1 MKDLLDEFLNYIS
14 VERGL
19 AKNTIFAYRRDLNKY
34 IDYLERHGI
43 GSVESVKRPDIS
55 SYLLQEKDRGISVNS
70 IARNLAAIKV
80 FHRFLTGEGYIKD
93 DVTSVVDSPR
103 LWKKLPEVLTIKE
116 VEGLLAQPDLT
127 RWIGLRDKAIL
138 ELMYAT
144 GVRVEE
150 LSNLKVHDLNMDVG
164 FIRCIG
170 KGGRERIV
178 PMGKEAIRAVKKYLA
193 KVRPKL
199 TRGGNPSGLFLSRLG
214 RKISRQ
220 TLWKLIKRY
229 ALCAKIRKSITPHTL
244 RHSFA
249 THLLERGAD
258 LRVVQELLGHADVS
272 TTQLYTHVDRDRLKS
287 IHHKY
292 HPRP

>member
-1 MKDLLDEFLNYIS
+1 MRDLLNEFLNYLS

-19 AKNTIFAYRRDLNKY
+19 SKNTILAYRRDLNKY
-34 IDYLERHGI
+34 IEFLERRKV
-43 GSVESVKRPDIS
+43 GSIENVTRRMIS
-55 SYLLQEKDRGISVNS
+55 SYLLELKDGGLSANS
-70 IARNLAAIKV
+70 ISRNLVAIKV
-80 FHRFLTGEGYIKD
+80 FHRFLAAEGYIKD
-93 DVTSVVDSPR
+93 DVTSVIESPR
-103 LWKKLPEVLTIKE
+103 LWKRLPEVLTIKE
-116 VEGLLAQPDLT
+116 VESLLAQPDLT
-127 RWIGLRDKAIL
+127 RWIGVRDKAIL

-150 LSNLKVHDLNMDVG
+150 LSNLKVDDLNMDVG

-170 KGGRERIV
+170 KGGKERIV
-178 PMGKEAIRAVKKYLA
+178 PMGKEAVRAVKKYLE
-193 KVRPKL
+193 KVRSKL
-199 TRGGNPSGLFLSRLG
+199 ARGANSPGLFLSRFG

-220 TLWKLIKRY
+220 TFWKLIKRY
-229 ALCAKIRKSITPHTL
+229 ALCAKIRKPITPHTL

-258 LRVVQELLGHADVS
+258 LRVIQELLGHADVS
-272 TTQLYTHVDRDRLKS
+272 STQIYTHVDKDRLKS

>member
-1 MKDLLDEFLNYIS
+1 MRDKLDEFLSYLS

-19 AKNTIFAYRRDLNKY
+19 AKNTIQAYRRDLNKY
-34 IDYLERHGI
+34 IDYLKRHGI
-43 GSVESVKRPDIS
+43 GSIEQVKRPDIS
-55 SYLLQEKDRGISVNS
+55 SYLLKEKDRGLSSNS
-70 IARNLAAIKV
+70 ITRNLAAIKV
-80 FHRFLTGEGYIKD
+80 FHRFLAGEGYIKD
-93 DVTSVVDSPR
+93 DVTSVIDSPR
-103 LWKKLPEVLTIKE
+103 LWKKLPEVLSTKE
-116 VEGLLAQPDLT
+116 VEDLLAQPDLT
-127 RWIGLRDKAIL
+127 RWIGVRDKAIL

-144 GVRVEE
+144 GVRVTE
-150 LSNLKVHDLNMDVG
+150 LSSLKIHDMNMDVG

-178 PMGKEAIRAVKKYLA
+178 PMGKEAIRAVKKYLK

-199 TRGGNPSGLFLSRLG
+199 TRGANPPVLFLSRLG
-214 RKISRQ
+214 RKMSRQ
-220 TLWKLIKRY
+220 TFWKLTKRY
-229 ALCAKIRKSITPHTL
+229 ALRAKLRKPITPHTL

-272 TTQLYTHVDRDRLKS
+272 TTQVYTHVDKERLKA